1 MAAKQRLVLSTQK
14 QMATSGEAPEL
25 HRVVC
30 AIDANMVFPLAVLV
44 SSMSQSA
51 TKTFRLTVGYLDGT
65 LPEAAREYLA
75 TIFSHLGIAA
85 DFLNLDNDARF
96 ITQGHISPTTFA
108 KFLLGDAI
116 SDQHLWLDADTVV
129 LPGWDGLFD
138 EIATASAAEGL
149 VVALRGTDPSAS
161 ANSDPS
167 DLPFNAGVLGWPQ
180 GKRRDWQ
187 APLAS
192 LAVVDTQEQYLFN
205 ILYSQTAKW
214 VSEKFNTL
222 TYRLDKLNRS
232 DLPFVVHYAGPHKPW
247 HLVPS
252 LRHRCLIH
260 DCPWVAWF
268 EAEDA
273 FLISLSNTELLAPTR
288 RYRESAVSSGRLQ
301 WGRES
306 SGYRLL
312 RLLQWLGPLAK
323 PLVGL
328 LSLGRRW
335 IPRGTHPLH

>member
-1 MAAKQRLVLSTQK
+1 MTAQK
-14 QMATSGEAPEL
+14 QVALSEDTSEL

-30 AIDANMVFPLAVLV
+30 AIDTNMVFPLAVLV

-51 TKTFRLTVGYLDGT
+51 TTPFRLTVGYLDGT
-65 LPEAAREYLA
+65 LSEAARDYLA
-75 TIFSHLGIAA
+75 TIFAHLRIAA
-85 DFLNLDNDARF
+85 DFLNLQNDTRF

-116 SDQHLWLDADTVV
+116 SDQHLWLDADTVA
-129 LPGWDGLFD
+129 LPGWDGIFD
-138 EIATASAAEGL
+138 DIAAASSTEGL
-149 VVALRGTDPSAS
+149 VVALRGNDASAS
-161 ANSDPS
+161 ASADPS

-180 GKRRDWQ
+180 GARRDWQ
-187 APLAS
+187 APLAA
-192 LAVVDTQEQYLFN
+192 LGVVDTQEQYLFN
-205 ILYSQTAKW
+205 LLYSQTATW
-214 VSEKFNTL
+214 VSERFNTL
-222 TYRLDKLNRS
+222 TYRLDRLNRS
-232 DLPFVVHYAGPHKPW
+232 ELPYIVHYAGPHKPW
-247 HLVPS
+247 HLVPK
-252 LRHRCLIH
+252 LRHSCLRH

-273 FLISLSNTELLAPTR
+273 FFISLSNTELLAPTR
-288 RYRESAVSSGRLQ
+288 RYQESALSSGRLQ
-301 WGRES
+301 WGRDS